1 MLIYSYA
8 TFFMMDF
15 FALVLIGLFPM
26 NIIYNFYKNVVE
38 IGSEHKIFAISSK

>member
-8 TFFMMDF
+8 TFFMRNF
-15 FALVLIGLFPM
+15 FALVFNGSFPM
-26 NIIYNFYKNVVE
+26 NNTYNFYKNVVE